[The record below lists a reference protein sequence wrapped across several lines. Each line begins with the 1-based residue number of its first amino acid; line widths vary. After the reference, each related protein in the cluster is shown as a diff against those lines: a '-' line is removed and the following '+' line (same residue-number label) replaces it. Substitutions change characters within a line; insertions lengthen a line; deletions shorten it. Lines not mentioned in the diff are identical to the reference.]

1 MQKISPTTVFLAFV
15 LLLFA
20 GQSFSQDRIV
30 LISGDTIQCT
40 IGKVTRNTVKYS
52 QRSEGITAKGEID
65 KSKIR
70 EMSFQQKAK
79 AEIKKEQVVF
89 VEKADPVD
97 TAKTEK
103 PEGGRFRVSLHG
115 GLGHLTGNTEEAEE
129 SFIALGASPDV
140 AANYY
145 KSLKNGY
152 FGTFTAYYKLNADY
166 WLGAKYQSFYTNAE
180 VYTPLTP
187 DGMEMYYGRAG
198 ERIFVN
204 FAGVSLYSMTRV
216 GKNKKLGFN
225 SSVTIGP
232 AFYRNE
238 TEIFNEHI
246 LFKGATLGTDV
257 TIGAEYF
264 ISPGFSL
271 TFDTSYFMA
280 KLRNVN
286 ITTLQGSQ
294 DVELE
299 GEQAENFSRL
309 HLALGVVFYW

>member
-1 MQKISPTTVFLAFV
+1 MQKISPAAILLAFV

-20 GQSFSQDRIV
+20 GQSFSQDRII
-30 LISGDTIQCT
+30 LTSGDTIQCT

-52 QRSEGITAKGEID
+52 QNSDGITVKGEIA

-70 EMSFQQKAK
+70 EMSFQTQAK
-79 AEIKKEQVVF
+79 PELVKEEKLF
-89 VEKADPVD
+89 VEKAIPVD
-97 TAKTEK
+97 TIKTEK
-103 PEGGRFRVSLHG
+103 PEGNRFRVSLNG
-115 GLGHLTGNTEEAEE
+115 GWGHLTGNTKTAEE
-129 SFIALGASPDV
+129 SFTALGASPDV

-145 KSLKNGY
+145 KSLKNGF

-166 WLGAKYQSFYTNAE
+166 WLGAKYQGFYTNAE

-204 FAGVSLYSMTRV
+204 FAGLSLFTIFEA
-216 GKNKKLGFN
+216 GKSKKWGIN

-246 LFKGATLGTDV
+246 LFKGATLGTDFSF
-257 TIGAEYF
+257 GAEYF
-264 ISPGFSL
+264 LSPGFSL

-286 ITTLQGSQ
+286 ITTQQGSQ
-294 DVELE
+294 DVEME
-299 GEQAENFSRL
+299 GDQAESLSRL
-309 HLALGVVFYW
+309 NLALGVVFYW